1 MISTDRDQCSIF
13 LMSNLHFININP
25 TLRFIWY
32 DQIQLLDSGD

>member
-1 MISTDRDQCSIF
+1 MIYTDRDQCSNF
-13 LMSNLHFININP
+13 LMSNLHFININS